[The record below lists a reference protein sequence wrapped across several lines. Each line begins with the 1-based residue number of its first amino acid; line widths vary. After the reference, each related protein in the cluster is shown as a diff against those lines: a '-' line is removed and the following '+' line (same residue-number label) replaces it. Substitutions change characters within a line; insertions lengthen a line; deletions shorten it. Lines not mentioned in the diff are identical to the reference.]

1 MKNHKFIIEEKR
13 VDYQLTRIVR
23 EAIARQE
30 AKNHFNKPIIT
41 LVVEKS
47 YDPNDPRV
55 NLPPKIELDDKTYA
69 IRPPLKSQELA
80 DLESSLLGPEGQRDP
95 IILWDDKIVDG
106 IHRYRLLIKHGKP
119 IKVVYYKFADDV
131 ECRLWIHKNGR
142 QSRSLNNAERIEE
155 VLIFENDIKMIA
167 EMAQQH
173 KPIKQEYIDLLP
185 DLVKG
190 MIKNGN
196 INTQEILASMAKVS
210 KGTLS
215 NYMEVKDYCKNEND
229 NSLIEKCLADGDDK
243 ITINAALNEAR
254 RNKNNKTKREER
266 EERLT
271 AAASID
277 YTPTFYPGDFN
288 VESQKIHA
296 GSIDFVLTD
305 PPYSLND
312 FDENEIEKLAN
323 VTYRV
328 LKDGR
333 HAAIVYCNENLNL
346 LIRKFADAGLRYE
359 RIISVDLET
368 NATYWP
374 SHYTVMWKPVVIFS
388 KGTCEHH
395 ALMND
400 RIKDS
405 KNEKEISEWQ
415 QSSVLFKKLIET
427 YSVEGETVYDPMLG
441 RAGTTLLACAET
453 HRHSIGCE
461 IEPEA
466 INEIDKMVQLL
477 NISQNKNP

>member
-1 MKNHKFIIEEKR
+1 MKNHKFKIEEKR
-13 VDYQLTRIVR
+13 IDYSLTQIVR
-23 EAIARQE
+23 ESITKQE
-30 AKNHFNKPIIT
+30 TKDYLKKPIST
-41 LVVEKS
+41 LQVKRQ
-47 YDPNDPRV
+47 YDPKDPTV
-55 NLPPKIELDDKTYA
+55 NLLPYTELDDKTYA
-69 IRPPLKSQELA
+69 IRPPLKPQEQS
-80 DLESSLLGPEGQRDP
+80 DLESSIMGPEGQRDP
-95 IILWDDKIVDG
+95 IVLRDETIVDG
-106 IHRYRLLIKHGKP
+106 IHRYRLLKKYAKP
-119 IKVVYYKFADDV
+119 IKVVYYTFTDDV
-131 ECRLWIHKNGR
+131 ECRLWIQKNGR

-155 VLIFENDIKMIA
+155 VLIFENDIKMIGA
-167 EMAQQH
+167 LAQQH
-173 KPIKQEYIDLLP
+173 KSIPQEYIDLLP

-190 MIKNGN
+190 MIRNGS
-196 INTQEILASMAKVS
+196 INTQDILSKMAKVS

-266 EERLT
+266 EKRL
-271 AAASID
+271 ASAASTSFI
-277 YTPTFYPGDFN
+277 PTFYPGDFN
-288 VESQKIHA
+288 NESQKIQA

-305 PPYSLND
+305 PPYSLKDFNHND
-312 FDENEIEKLAN
+312 IESLAE
-323 VTYRV
+323 VTFRV
-328 LKDGR
+328 LKDGG

-346 LIRKFADAGLRYE
+346 LIQRFEDAGLEYE

-368 NATYWP
+368 NAPYWP

-395 ALMND
+395 SLMSD

-415 QSSVLFKKLIET
+415 QSSVLFKTLIET
-427 YSVEGETVYDPMLG
+427 YSVEGETVFDPMLG

-453 HRHSIGCE
+453 QRHSIGCD
-461 IEPEA
+461 IELEA
-466 INEIDKMVQLL
+466 IDEINKMVQTL
-477 NISQNKNP
+477 NSQITQK